1 MQPALSACRP
11 SALLVGKDSNPSISA
26 TSRASHSRSQ
36 RQTIPTS
43 APAKL
48 QLFKLPFSQAG
59 QRMGNAIATQAGKQK
74 HWAAS
79 PAGGAAQ
86 RKLSQAGYDVT
97 PLTHEE
103 QQAAAAQLSDHQRH
117 VAMAAGTER
126 AFTGKTVNG
135 YSHDNKQK
143 GLYLSAVGN
152 LPLFSSDTKFESG
165 TGWPSFFKPVDPEHV
180 IEVTDNSIPFM
191 SRTEVIDARGGAH
204 LGHVF
209 NDGPRPTG
217 KRYCMNAASMR
228 FIPESEPLPPEAQP
242 VE

>member
-1 MQPALSACRP
+1 MRTVKLSR
-11 SALLVGKDSNPSISA
+11 ALLLF
-26 TSRASHSRSQ
+26 
-36 RQTIPTS
+36 
-43 APAKL
+43 APAIGL
-48 QLFKLPFSQAG
+48 LIVFFSLAAARLAAIIQA
-59 QRMGNAIATQAGKQK
+59 QPRMGNAIATQAGKNK
-74 HWAAS
+74 HWSAS
-79 PAGGAAQ
+79 PAGGAAE
-86 RKLSQAGYDVT
+86 RRLSQSGYDIT
-97 PLTHEE
+97 PLTKEE
-103 QQAAAAQLSDHQRH
+103 QQAAAAQLTDHQRH
-117 VAMAAGTER
+117 VALAAGTER

-228 FIPESEPLPPEAQP
+228 FVPESEPLPPEAQP